1 MSATTQH
8 RRQQRRQQQGR
19 ATPSHMV
26 NPSVDYTLPVEP
38 ASMPV
43 FKDAAAA
50 AIPVSDDQPD
60 AGKEQTV
67 KKENLTSRLPVFMA
81 AIVAVVAAIS
91 SSGVLPF

>member
-26 NPSVDYTLPVEP
+26 NYTLPVEP

-50 AIPVSDDQPD
+50 AAIPVSDDQPD
-60 AGKEQTV
+60 AGQEQTV